1 MLIAFGKKNPTT
13 SARPRLGQLRNS
25 TRKLP
30 RRFPSQ
36 RRLAALFE
44 KANPVQLLP
53 SLFFSYITKTLL

>member
-1 MLIAFGKKNPTT
+1 MLIAFGEKNPTT

-25 TRKLP
+25 TRELP

-44 KANPVQLLP
+44 KANPVQFSP
-53 SLFFSYITKTLL
+53 FALF